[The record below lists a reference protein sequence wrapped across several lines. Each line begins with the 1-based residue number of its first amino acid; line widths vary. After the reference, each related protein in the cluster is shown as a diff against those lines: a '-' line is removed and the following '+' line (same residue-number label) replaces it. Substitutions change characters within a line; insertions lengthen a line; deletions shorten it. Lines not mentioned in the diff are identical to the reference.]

1 MDGDR
6 RHNTTVFDSN
16 RNERTSSKILFYI
29 RRTVLVL
36 FLKPARSLAVAAAA
50 PMMYAKFDKIVADH
64 EQAEAEAAPVETPEE
79 MAQRERFLASLPPH
93 MRTPDVVESLK
104 TSDSFKSFQQI
115 QKTKITR
122 DDVEAWARG
131 EEDNEK
137 AVESEYSQIQS
148 AITVAIERKQAG
160 NNFFQEKKFNE
171 ATKEYT
177 EGLMLLEAHRGSG
190 RGGGGGGGGGER
202 GRELIRNN
210 KVEELW
216 IAMLSN
222 RSACRLFTK
231 EYASAAL
238 DCTVILR
245 KEPGH
250 VKALWRRSQALVAEG
265 DTTGAATDLRA
276 LLRIEP
282 KNGSAKRALKA
293 MIALEI
299 SKFDGSNA
307 RDEFTE
313 QFRRDTKQLMKV
325 IKKKDSSLI
334 STLFPAYVTSTC
346 AILEHEQWHTKI
358 ACFYS
363 SGLDDSLL
371 SLLPSV
377 QEEKEEEERKK
388 EVAAADITLIATPPS
403 ILSSVRNVFN
413 LGFARLMRY
422 TDETDDKD
430 DAPHFFGSTM
440 MSARAHVRALLR
452 TAMTGNKMQL
462 ERLKAYMAST
472 DCFRRPQL
480 WVCNADR
487 ELMNRIR
494 DKDTQGSLF
503 HAFEGEMYR
512 HVVRGTLH
520 SHFFSVA
527 EKRGGIE
534 QILSANVQ
542 QRLRKFV
549 ALEKVEV
556 E

>member
-1 MDGDR
+1 MQLC
-6 RHNTTVFDSN
+6 S
-16 RNERTSSKILFYI
+16 
-29 RRTVLVL
+29 VLV
-36 FLKPARSLAVAAAA
+36 AA

-79 MAQRERFLASLPPH
+79 EAQRERFLASLPPH

-104 TSDSFKSFQQI
+104 TSDSFKSFQHI

-148 AITVAIERKQAG
+148 AITLAIERKQAG
-160 NNFFQEKKFNE
+160 NNFFQEKKFNQ

-190 RGGGGGGGGGER
+190 RGGGGGGEGGGEV
-202 GRELIRNN
+202 IHNK

-238 DCTVILR
+238 DCTLILR

-307 RDEFTE
+307 RDEFTQ
-313 QFRRDTKQLMKV
+313 QFRRDTKQLMKA

-334 STLFPAYVTSTC
+334 STLLPAYVTTTC

-377 QEEKEEEERKK
+377 QEEKEEKEEEERKK
-388 EVAAADITLIATPPS
+388 EVAAAAAAAAADITLIATPPS

-422 TDETDDKD
+422 TDETDEKD

-440 MSARAHVRALLR
+440 MSSRAHVRALLR

-462 ERLKAYMAST
+462 ERLKVYMAST